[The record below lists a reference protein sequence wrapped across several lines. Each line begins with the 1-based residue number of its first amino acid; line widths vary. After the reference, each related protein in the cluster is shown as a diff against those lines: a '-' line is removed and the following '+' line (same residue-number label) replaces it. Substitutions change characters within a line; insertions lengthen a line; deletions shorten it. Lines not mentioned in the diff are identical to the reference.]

1 MRPFL
6 LATLLFAGCSTK
18 QPAASITSQ
27 RSSLAEGDCRK
38 ATDPAD
44 PNETPYFICPGF
56 SGYTLNV
63 RQVESG
69 RTSLEVTNPDG
80 KTFPLNYQDVI
91 TESMFAVD
99 NQAEWRIAIEN
110 GKPTPVALMAN
121 VQAHE
126 DAADPAKVTHT
137 YIAIAKITPQMV
149 CVTDKFI
156 QQAQPEDAILRA
168 ADSARNRPCLPKRA
182 TNPTH

>member
-18 QPAASITSQ
+18 QPAASITFPA

-44 PNETPYFICPGF
+44 PNDTPYFICPGF
-56 SGYTLNV
+56 FGYTLNV

-91 TESMFAVD
+91 
-99 NQAEWRIAIEN
+99 AIHVRR
-110 GKPTPVALMAN
+110 GQPSRMAGRHRER
-121 VQAHE
+121 QAHASRP
-126 DAADPAKVTHT
+126 DRQCPGTRRTQARTAKVTHT

-149 CVTDKFI
+149 CVT
-156 QQAQPEDAILRA
+156 
-168 ADSARNRPCLPKRA
+168 N
-182 TNPTH
+182 